1 MNIAI
6 HASDL
11 DHDRLDGTRVYLFN
25 MLKNFG
31 KLDQKN
37 SFLIYHQDEFNPQ
50 LVPPPFSNYMVK
62 KIPFPLMWTQ
72 TRFAFEIFR
81 DAPDVLWM
89 PVHNIPICRKKNLK
103 VVVTIHD
110 LAFKIFPDY
119 FTKKDLTKLN
129 KLSDLA
135 ISAADHIIAVSY
147 STKNDILKFYPQINT
162 DKITVVYH
170 GFDPELFQ
178 REISQN
184 ESEKVLSKFKIPASP
199 AGRQNSKFILYVGAI
214 QPRKNL
220 EVLIDAFEKIKEKN
234 PELKLVFAGA
244 PAWKY
249 QETLDKI
256 ATSKFS
262 DDIIVTGNL
271 DFEKISILYQNA
283 KMFVFPSLYEGFGIP
298 VLEAMAAKTPVI
310 LASNSSLMEAGGEA
324 ALYFETENSANLANC
339 MQKIIE
345 DCEFEKK
352 LIQQGLDH
360 VKSFSWEKCARETL
374 DILRSA

>member
-1 MNIAI
+1 MHIAI

-25 MLKNFG
+25 ILKNFG
-31 KLDQKN
+31 KLDQN
-37 SFLIYHQDEFNPQ
+37 DFFSIYHQDEFNPQ
-50 LVPPPFSNYMVK
+50 LIPPSFSNYVVK
-62 KIPFPLMWTQ
+62 KIPFPLLWTQ

-89 PVHNIPICRKKNLK
+89 PVHNIPIYRRKNLK

-129 KLSDLA
+129 KLSDMA
-135 ISAADHIIAVSY
+135 IIASDHIIAVSY
-147 STKNDILKFYPQINT
+147 STKNDILKFYPQINA

-178 REISQN
+178 REISQE
-184 ESEKVLSKFKIPASP
+184 ESEKVLSKLKT
-199 AGRQNSKFILYVGAI
+199 QNSKFILYVGAI

-220 EVLIDAFEKIKEKN
+220 EVLISAFERIKEKN

-249 QETLDKI
+249 QKTLDKI
-256 ATSKFS
+256 AASKFS

-310 LASNSSLMEAGGEA
+310 LARNSSLMEVGGEA
-324 ALYFETENSANLANC
+324 ALYFETENSADLANC

-345 DCEFEKK
+345 DDVLREELVRKGNE
-352 LIQQGLDH
+352 QAAN
-360 VKSFSWEKCARETL
+360 FSWEKCARETL
-374 DILRSA
+374 NILRSA